1 MQRPDLIDAQLAGH
15 ANNDL
20 KITADQ
26 SHQQHQLRLLAWLLL
41 HAFTLLSPAIAAQL
55 GLMQAA
61 LAIDDGKG
69 TATPQPQ
76 HFLEVV
82 PLIAGEFQLLSAAG

>member
-1 MQRPDLIDAQLAGH
+1 LQRPDLIDAQLAGH
-15 ANNDL
+15 AHNDL
-20 KITADQ
+20 KITADH
-26 SHQQHQLRLLAWLLL
+26 SHQQHQLRLLALLL
-41 HAFTLLSPAIAAQL
+41 LQAFALLSPAVAAQL

-69 TATPQPQ
+69 AATPQPQ
-76 HFLEVV
+76 NFLEVV

>member
-1 MQRPDLIDAQLAGH
+1 MRTTTS
-15 ANNDL
+15 
-20 KITADQ
+20 KSRRITPISSTSSGSWRGCCSSIA
-26 SHQQHQLRLLAWLLL
+26 
-41 HAFTLLSPAIAAQL
+41 LLSPAVAAQL

-69 TATPQPQ
+69 AATPQPQ
-76 HFLEVV
+76 NFLEVV